1 MFMKVYEDLRKLKEL
16 CKIANMRSKHMI
28 KLEKYIQKIC
38 EILELIVAVFVVI
51 GILLS
56 IFSFLKDFQLFR
68 NILDDT
74 AAFKQYLDNIFVI
87 VIGIEFLKMLCRPT
101 SDNVMEILIFL
112 VARHMIVD
120 TTTTYENFVAV
131 ISVALLC
138 IVRRYLHVAEK
149 KDSSSEKEAG

>member
-1 MFMKVYEDLRKLKEL
+1 MN
-16 CKIANMRSKHMI
+16 KI
-28 KLEKYIQKIC
+28 EKYIQKTC
-38 EILELIVAVFVVI
+38 EILELIVAVFVFA

-56 IFSFLKDFQLFR
+56 VFSFIKDFQIFQVMI
-68 NILDDT
+68 NDT
-74 AAFKQYLDNIFVI
+74 SALRHYLDNIFVI

-101 SDNVMEILIFL
+101 SDNVMEILIFV

-131 ISVALLC
+131 ISVAILC

-149 KDSSSEKEAG
+149 RILLWMKKVRYQRVSTTSYDE

>member
-1 MFMKVYEDLRKLKEL
+1 M
-16 CKIANMRSKHMI
+16 A

-56 IFSFLKDFQLFR
+56 IFSFLKDFQIFR
-68 NILDDT
+68 DIMNDT
-74 AAFKQYLDNIFVI
+74 SAFKHYLDNIFVI

-112 VARHMIVD
+112 VARHVIVD

-138 IVRRYLHVAEK
+138 IVRRYLHVVEK
-149 KDSSSEKEAG
+149 KDSALEEEV

>member
-1 MFMKVYEDLRKLKEL
+1 MV
-16 CKIANMRSKHMI
+16 

-56 IFSFLKDFQLFR
+56 VFSFLKDFQIFCDVM
-68 NILDDT
+68 NST
-74 AAFKQYLDNIFVI
+74 SAFKHYLDNIFVI

-131 ISVALLC
+131 ISVAILC
-138 IVRRYLHVAEK
+138 IVRRYLHVMEK
-149 KDSSSEKEAG
+149 KDSSLDKEE

>member
-1 MFMKVYEDLRKLKEL
+1 MV
-16 CKIANMRSKHMI
+16 

-56 IFSFLKDFQLFR
+56 VFSFFKDFQIFR
-68 NILDDT
+68 DVMNST
-74 AAFKQYLDNIFVI
+74 SAFKYYLDNIFVI

-112 VARHMIVD
+112 VARHVIVD

-131 ISVALLC
+131 ISVAILC
-138 IVRRYLHVAEK
+138 IVRRYLHVMEK
-149 KDSSSEKEAG
+149 KDSSLDKED

>member
-1 MFMKVYEDLRKLKEL
+1 MV
-16 CKIANMRSKHMI
+16 

-56 IFSFLKDFQLFR
+56 VFSFLKDFQIFR
-68 NILDDT
+68 DVMNST
-74 AAFKQYLDNIFVI
+74 SAFKYYLDNIFVI

-112 VARHMIVD
+112 VARHVTVD

-131 ISVALLC
+131 ISVAILC
-138 IVRRYLHVAEK
+138 IVRRYLHVMEK
-149 KDSSSEKEAG
+149 KDSSSDMED

>member
-1 MFMKVYEDLRKLKEL
+1 MV
-16 CKIANMRSKHMI
+16 

-56 IFSFLKDFQLFR
+56 VFSFIKDFQIFR
-68 NILDDT
+68 DVMNST
-74 AAFKQYLDNIFVI
+74 SAFKYYLDNIFVI

-131 ISVALLC
+131 ISVAILC
-138 IVRRYLHVAEK
+138 IVRRYLHVMEK
-149 KDSSSEKEAG
+149 KDSSLDKEE

>member
-1 MFMKVYEDLRKLKEL
+1 MV
-16 CKIANMRSKHMI
+16 

-38 EILELIVAVFVVI
+38 EILELTVAVFVLI

-56 IFSFLKDFQLFR
+56 VFSFLKDFQIFR
-68 NILDDT
+68 AIMNNT
-74 AAFKQYLDNIFVI
+74 SAFKRYLDNIFVI
-87 VIGIEFLKMLCRPT
+87 VIGIEFLKMLCGPT

-120 TTTTYENFVAV
+120 TTTTYENFVSV

-138 IVRRYLHVAEK
+138 IVRRYLHVVEK
-149 KDSSSEKEAG
+149 KDSSSDKEV